1 MRRFCGN
8 GSDKQNES
16 KGSERTVASGV
27 DTTVLSDLNCCTLSG
42 VKRLLAEI
50 QEIECCFL

>member
-8 GSDKQNES
+8 ESDEQNES

-27 DTTVLSDLNCCTLSG
+27 DTTVLSDLNCCTLSE